1 METEG
6 FFAQNTLFT
15 RDEWLA
21 FRQNR
26 ETTQSSADQLLK
38 YYVAKKR
45 LVRVRKELYAVVAP
59 GSDAAFVDVDPF
71 VVCMKVVPDAVV
83 AYHAALEFHG
93 HAYSLHQEFAF
104 LTEKHMAS
112 FHFQDIKFRPVQPSK
127 ALLRQNAWQME
138 TLNRER
144 GMQIVRVTSLERTLV
159 DCLDR
164 VDLAGGWEEVWR
176 SLASSSYY
184 EMDRVVTYVGKLGN
198 ATTAAKVGFFLEQNQ
213 EALRVPESILQEL
226 ERLRPRQKHYID
238 SIRTPGKL
246 VSRWNLIVPPEV
258 LNQTWGA
265 VL

>member
-1 METEG
+1 
-6 FFAQNTLFT
+6 
-15 RDEWLA
+15 
-21 FRQNR
+21 
-26 ETTQSSADQLLK
+26 
-38 YYVAKKR
+38 
-45 LVRVRKELYAVVAP
+45 
-59 GSDAAFVDVDPF
+59 
-71 VVCMKVVPDAVV
+71 
-83 AYHAALEFHG
+83 
-93 HAYSLHQEFAF
+93 
-104 LTEKHMAS
+104 
-112 FHFQDIKFRPVQPSK
+112 
-127 ALLRQNAWQME
+127 
-138 TLNRER
+138 
-144 GMQIVRVTSLERTLV
+144 MQTVRVTSLERTLV

-198 ATTAAKVGFFLEQNQ
+198 ATTAAKVGLFLEQNQ